1 MLYGRFLLQFS
12 NNCQHQLLNVM
23 KYRFHFE
30 LGEPSDKLAQS
41 STGALSVLRQRRSSA
56 DLGTVH
62 GIL

>member
-1 MLYGRFLLQFS
+1 MFYDRFLLHS
-12 NNCQHQLLNVM
+12 PNNCQHQLLYVM

-62 GIL
+62 GLL